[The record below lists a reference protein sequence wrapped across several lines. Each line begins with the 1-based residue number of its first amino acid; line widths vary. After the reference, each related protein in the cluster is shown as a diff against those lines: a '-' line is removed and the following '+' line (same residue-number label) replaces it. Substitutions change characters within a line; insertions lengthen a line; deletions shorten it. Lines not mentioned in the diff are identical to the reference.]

1 MGVSIVRVDRSLRAG
16 PAAPTEARQALK
28 PLSARVDATS
38 YDDLRLLVTELV
50 TNSLRHG
57 DLSAGDTIDLGVV
70 VAPGCVRVE
79 VHDPGVGFRA
89 GEARQPEEDTRGW
102 GLYLLGRIADRWGVQ
117 RGTNGTRDTCVW
129 FELDLG

>member
-1 MGVSIVRVDRSLRAG
+1 MVRVDRSLRAG

-28 PLSARVDATS
+28 PLSARVDETS

-57 DLSAGDTIDLGVV
+57 HLSAGDTIDLGVV

-79 VHDPGVGFRA
+79 VHDPGVGFRSVA
-89 GEARQPEEDTRGW
+89 AREEPLEDTRGW

-117 RGTNGTRDTCVW
+117 RGSNAVRDTCVW
-129 FELDLG
+129 FELDLR